1 LLFHY
6 VNNNMSI
13 ESFKLADNEILIVK
27 GENGLLGIAK
37 AKGINKVLIESFEK
51 EIELIVNPEDIIAV
65 SCFSNNEKFISGIAC
80 MIYLIRE
87 IGIPLISFPKERKTS
102 FIPNMLIAIGKHIIL
117 TTKIEPGKE
126 RQNMLCVAKD
136 FDNIEIISNNEN
148 IILKGIDKI
157 KAKMFKISQFH
168 IQYKNN
174 Y

>member
-1 LLFHY
+1 
-6 VNNNMSI
+6 MSI
-13 ESFKLADNEILIVK
+13 ETFKLADDEILIVK
-27 GENGLLGIAK
+27 GEHGILGIVRS
-37 AKGINKVLIESFEK
+37 KGIDKIFIEGFEK
-51 EIELIVNPEDIIAV
+51 ELELKINPEDVIVV
-65 SCFSNNEKFISGIAC
+65 SCFNNSEKFLKGILC
-80 MIYLIRE
+80 MIYLIKE
-87 IGIPLISFPKERKTS
+87 IGIPLISFPKERKLS
-102 FIPNMLIAIGKHIIL
+102 FSPNMLVAIGKHIIL

-157 KAKMFKISQFH
+157 KVKIFKISQFH